1 MNKVKDMGTTTN
13 LSRRQREKLERH
25 ETILDAAEQ
34 VFFRKGFDQTTMDDI
49 ARAAQLSRALLYV
62 YFRDKNAIMR
72 GVMLR
77 AATSLRLRFE
87 NAVATC
93 ASGEQQIEGIGHA
106 YYAFSVEEPDYFDVL
121 TNVTTFPEPEAPDD
135 QSVAMNHCREAINGS
150 MVRALENGI
159 RDGSLSAGQIP
170 DPLQTAFF
178 LQGALHGVIMQ
189 THGPKSEVSSYPDP
203 RQLIQYTISMLTAAI
218 SAR

>member
-1 MNKVKDMGTTTN
+1 MNKNKDMCKTTN
-13 LSRRQREKLERH
+13 VSRRQREKLERH

-34 VFFRKGFDQTTMDDI
+34 VFFRKGFDQTTMDEI

-77 AATSLRLRFE
+77 AATSLRARFE

-135 QSVAMNHCREAINGS
+135 QLVAMNHCREAINGS

-189 THGPKSEVSSYPDP
+189 THGPKSEFSAYPDP

-218 SAR
+218 SAH

>member
-121 TNVTTFPEPEAPDD
+121 TNVTTFPEP
-135 QSVAMNHCREAINGS
+135 G
-150 MVRALENGI
+150 MV
-159 RDGSLSAGQIP
+159 
-170 DPLQTAFF
+170 
-178 LQGALHGVIMQ
+178 
-189 THGPKSEVSSYPDP
+189 
-203 RQLIQYTISMLTAAI
+203 
-218 SAR
+218 